1 MSIKIDSALILDSFS
16 LLHNNVAAIIFIY
29 LKFNTYLDEYGAN
42 IIDINIKNISKK
54 TNIKNTIIKKAL
66 NILIKQKFIFNKEN
80 NIYYIFDEFDF
91 FDKLRVLKREKFYT
105 RGVVFNIKKSFFYKF
120 LKNIKDNYLAF
131 RLYYFLL
138 IITQHD
144 LWSSQ
149 LQVRS
154 KTPMTEITK
163 LARVWCMEDI
173 FFKNITILIN
183 IGLIKIDQKH
193 KVHTLTKFVV

>member
-54 TNIKNTIIKKAL
+54 TNIKITIIKKAL

-91 FDKLRVLKREKFYT
+91 FDKLRVIKREKFYT

-173 FFKNITILIN
+173 FLKNITILIN